1 MQMSE
6 HFPDFLRAAISTTA
20 NVLLMMTLLQPRYS
34 KKITL
39 LTMLGILAA
48 DLGTAVYC
56 YLSGNLTLLSKL
68 DIVLFAVLC
77 FAVRPLFKD
86 TFMQWLFSYITV
98 QNISDAVII
107 LSFVGSRHLPY
118 PAYVNSL
125 LRAILFGAFLLVL
138 SRYVRPLYRQAVE
151 HWTAYFAVALGIYIT
166 FNYYVL
172 SADDIIVMLTEQAIP
187 LILVIFIGLAA
198 YSSIFLSLKNLQ
210 REFWVKE
217 ENRKMQAEREYLQLA
232 SGNMVQRLELME
244 EVAAQNSRA
253 AHDRRHFNNVLLE
266 LLEQKKSGEAVDLL
280 INQNQTSHKISKI
293 YCENPAVNAAVSHY
307 ARLAEQAG
315 ISTEIELDI
324 PRDLT
329 VDSLE
334 FSMVVSNLL
343 ENAIQACG
351 RLTDGINPYLRF
363 TCRSVGRL
371 LLEMENPCA
380 EGTVLD
386 ENGYPAASETG
397 HGIGSRSVVA
407 FAKKYDGELL
417 YKIENGVFRVRI
429 LV

>member
-1 MQMSE
+1 MIE
-6 HFPDFLRAAISTTA
+6 IFPDLLRAVISTTA
-20 NVLLMMTLLQPRYS
+20 NVLLMMTLLQPKYS

-39 LTMLGILAA
+39 LTMLGVLAA

-68 DIVLFAVLC
+68 DIILFAVLC

-98 QNISDAVII
+98 QNISDIVII
-107 LSFVGSRHLPY
+107 LSFEVCRYLPY
-118 PAYVNSL
+118 PLYANSL
-125 LRAILFGAFLLVL
+125 LRLILFGAFLLIL

-151 HWTAYFAVALGIYIT
+151 HWTAYFAVALGLYIT

-187 LILVIFIGLAA
+187 LLLVIFIGLAA
-198 YSSIFLSLKNLQ
+198 YGSILLSLKNLM
-210 REFWVKE
+210 REYRIKE
-217 ENRKMQAEREYLQLA
+217 ENQKMQAEREYLQLA
-232 SGNMVQRLELME
+232 AGNMSRRLKLME
-244 EVAAQNSRA
+244 EVSVKNSRA

-266 LLEQKKSGEAVDLL
+266 LLEQEKTDEAAALL
-280 INQNQTSHKISKI
+280 QNQNQATHTISKV
-293 YCENPAVNAAVSHY
+293 YCENPAVNAAVCHY
-307 ARLAEQAG
+307 AGVAEQAG
-315 ISTEIELDI
+315 IPTEIELDI
-324 PRDLT
+324 PRELT

-334 FSMVVSNLL
+334 LSMVVSNLL

-351 RLTDGINPYLRF
+351 CLADGVNPYLRF

-371 LLEMENPCA
+371 LLEIENSCT
-380 EGTVLD
+380 EDTVLD
-386 ENGYPAASETG
+386 ESGYPVAREEG
-397 HGIGSRSVVA
+397 HGIGSKSVIA

-417 YKIENGVFRVRI
+417 YKIEIGVFQVRL

>member
-1 MQMSE
+1 MSE
-6 HFPDFLRAAISTTA
+6 YFPDLLRAAISTTA
-20 NVLLMMTLLQPRYS
+20 NVLMMMTLLQPKYS
-34 KKITL
+34 KKVTM

-77 FAVRPLFKD
+77 FAVRPMFKD

-98 QNISDAVII
+98 QNISDIVIV
-107 LSFVGSRHLPY
+107 LSFEICRYLPY
-118 PAYVNSL
+118 PAYANSL
-125 LRAILFGAFLLVL
+125 LRAILFGVFLLVL

-151 HWTAYFAVALGIYIT
+151 HWTAYFAVALGLYIT

-172 SADDIIVMLTEQAIP
+172 SADDIVVMLTEQAIP
-187 LILVIFIGLAA
+187 LLLVIFIGLAA
-198 YSSIFLSLKNLQ
+198 YASILLSLKNLQ
-210 REFWVKE
+210 REFQVKE
-217 ENRKMQAEREYLQLA
+217 ENQKMQAEREYLQLA

-244 EVAAQNSRA
+244 EVSAQNSRI

-266 LLEQKKSGEAVDLL
+266 LIEQGKTDEATALL
-280 INQNQTSHKISKI
+280 HNQNQVQHQISKV
-293 YCENPAVNAAVSHY
+293 YCENPAVNAAVCHY
-307 ARLAEQAG
+307 AAFAEQFG
-315 ISTEIELDI
+315 IPTEIELDI

-334 FSMVVSNLL
+334 LSMVVSNLM

-351 RLTDGINPYLRF
+351 RLTHGINSYLRF
-363 TCRSVGRL
+363 SCRSVGRL

-380 EGTVLD
+380 EDMALD
-386 ENGYPAASETG
+386 DNGYPAAREKG
-397 HGIGSRSVVA
+397 HGIGSKSVIA
-407 FAKKYDGELL
+407 FTTKYDGELI
-417 YKIENGVFRVRI
+417 YKIENGIFRVRI

>member
-1 MQMSE
+1 MSE

-20 NVLLMMTLLQPRYS
+20 NVLLMMTLLQPKYS
-34 KKITL
+34 KKVTL
-39 LTMLGILAA
+39 LTMFGILAA

-56 YLSGNLTLLSKL
+56 YLSGNLTLLAKL

-77 FAVRPLFKD
+77 FAVRPMFKD

-107 LSFVGSRHLPY
+107 LSFAGSRHLPY
-118 PAYVNSL
+118 PPYANSL
-125 LRAILFGAFLLVL
+125 LRLLLFGAFLLVL
-138 SRYVRPLYRQAVE
+138 VRYVRPLYRQAVE
-151 HWTAYFAVALGIYIT
+151 HWTAYFAVALGLYIT

-172 SADDIIVMLTEQAIP
+172 SADDIVIMLTEQAIP
-187 LILVIFIGLAA
+187 LMLVIFIGLAA
-198 YSSIFLSLKNLQ
+198 YGSIFLSLKNLQ
-210 REFWVKE
+210 REFRVKE
-217 ENRKMQAEREYLQLA
+217 ENQKMQAEREYLQLA
-232 SGNMVQRLELME
+232 AGNMSQRLELME
-244 EVAAQNSRA
+244 EVSARNSRA

-266 LLEQKKSGEAVDLL
+266 LLEQEKTGEATALL
-280 INQNQTSHKISKI
+280 QSQNQMTQKVSRI
-293 YCENPAVNAAVSHY
+293 YCENSAVNAAVCHY
-307 ARLAEQAG
+307 AALTEQAG
-315 ISTEIELDI
+315 ISTETQLDI
-324 PRDLT
+324 PRELT

-334 FSMVVSNLL
+334 LSMVVSNLL

-351 RLTDGINPYLRF
+351 RLTDGTKLYLRF

-380 EGTVLD
+380 EDTALD
-386 ENGYPAASETG
+386 ENGYPFTSQKD
-397 HGIGSRSVVA
+397 HGIGSKSVIA

-417 YKIENGVFRVRI
+417 YKIEKGVFRVRL

>member
-1 MQMSE
+1 MSAY
-6 HFPDFLRAAISTTA
+6 FPDFLRAAVSTTA
-20 NVLLMMTLLQPRYS
+20 NVLLMMTLLQPKYS
-34 KKITL
+34 KKVTR

-48 DLGTAVYC
+48 DLGTAIYC

-98 QNISDAVII
+98 QNISDIVII
-107 LSFVGSRHLPY
+107 LSFYGSRHLPY
-118 PAYVNSL
+118 PTYANSL
-125 LRAILFGAFLLVL
+125 LRAFLFSIFLLVL

-151 HWTAYFAVALGIYIT
+151 HWTAYFAVALGLYVT

-187 LILVIFIGLAA
+187 LMLVIFIGLAA
-198 YSSIFLSLKNLQ
+198 YGSIFISLKNLQ
-210 REFWVKE
+210 REFRVKE
-217 ENRKMQAEREYLQLA
+217 ENQKIQAEREYLQLA
-232 SGNMVQRLELME
+232 AGNMSQRLGLME
-244 EVAAQNSRA
+244 EASAQNSRA

-266 LLEQKKSGEAVDLL
+266 LLEQEKSDEAISLL
-280 INQNQTSHKISKI
+280 KNQNQTAHRVSKV
-293 YCENPAVNAAVSHY
+293 YCENFAVNAAVCHY
-307 ARLAEQAG
+307 VGLAEQAG
-315 ISTEIELDI
+315 ILTAIELDI
-324 PRDLT
+324 PRELT

-343 ENAIQACG
+343 ENAVRACE
-351 RLTDGINPYLRF
+351 RLPENRTPYLRF

-380 EGTVLD
+380 EDTVLG
-386 ENGYPAASETG
+386 EGGYPVASEEG
-397 HGIGSRSVVA
+397 HGIGSRSIIA

-417 YKIENGVFRVRI
+417 NRVENGVFRVRI